1 MGKGRRAKRAAAV
14 RLGLISLL
22 GLVLVACGQE
32 DRPTVTPTALDDDA
46 VTIGS
51 FDFAESAL
59 LSELYAQALE
69 AQGYEVERAGA
80 VGPREIVAPALERG
94 LLELVP
100 EYAGT
105 ALTFLSLGDARP
117 TADTASTHEALTRSA
132 AERGLVALAPS
143 PAQDANAFVVTRA
156 TAERLGVERLSDL
169 APLAGELTF
178 GGPPE
183 CASRPL
189 CLEGLR
195 DLYGIEFGTVLALDP
210 AGPRTREALH
220 DGAIDVALMFTTA
233 ATIDADDLVVLAD
246 DRSLQP
252 AENVTPLVR
261 QDVVDRWGQEL
272 VDTVD
277 AVSERLSTD
286 ELRRLNTLLDGRSPA
301 AVAAEWLQEQGL
313 A

>member
-1 MGKGRRAKRAAAV
+1 M
-14 RLGLISLL
+14 LL
-22 GLVLVACGQE
+22 GLVPVACGQD
-32 DRPTVTPTALDDDA
+32 DRSAVTPTALDDDA

-69 AQGYEVERAGA
+69 AQGYEVERAGE
-80 VGPREIVAPALERG
+80 VGPREIVAPALVRG

-105 ALTFLSLGDARP
+105 ALTFLSLGDTSP
-117 TADTASTHEALTRSA
+117 TADTVSTHEALARSA

-195 DLYGIEFGTVLALDP
+195 EVYGIEFGTVLALDP
-210 AGPRTREALH
+210 GGPRTREAMH

-233 ATIDADDLVVLAD
+233 ATIDADDLVELAD
-246 DRSLQP
+246 DRGLQP

-261 QDVVDRWGQEL
+261 RDVIDRWGQEL
-272 VDTVD
+272 ECPAYD
-277 AVSERLSTD
+277 
-286 ELRRLNTLLDGRSPA
+286 RRVGP
-301 AVAAEWLQEQGL
+301 AVALAEDR
-313 A
+313 

>member
-1 MGKGRRAKRAAAV
+1 MGEGRRARNAAV
-14 RLGLISLL
+14 RLGLAMLL
-22 GLVLVACGQE
+22 GLVPVACGQD
-32 DRPTVTPTALDDDA
+32 DRPASTPSALDDDA
-46 VTIGS
+46 VTVGS

-69 AQGYEVERAGA
+69 GEGYAVERAGA
-80 VGPREIVAPALERG
+80 VGPREIVAPALVRG

-105 ALTFLSLGDARP
+105 ALTFLSLGDTSP
-117 TADTASTHEALTRSA
+117 TADAASTHEALSRSA

-156 TAERLGVERLSDL
+156 TAERLGVEKLSDL
-169 APLAGELTF
+169 APLAGDLSF

-183 CASRPL
+183 CATRPL
-189 CLEGLR
+189 CLEGLQ
-195 DLYGIEFGTVLALDP
+195 DHYGIKFGTVLALDP
-210 AGPRTREALH
+210 AGPRTREALQ

-246 DRSLQP
+246 DRQLQP

-277 AVSERLSTD
+277 AVSERLTTD
-286 ELRRLNTLLDGRSPA
+286 ELRRLNALLDAGTPRT
-301 AVAAEWLQEQGL
+301 VAAEWLREQGL

>member
-1 MGKGRRAKRAAAV
+1 V
-14 RLGLISLL
+14 LL
-22 GLVLVACGQE
+22 GFVPVACGHE
-32 DRPTVTPTALDDDA
+32 DRPTVTSSALDDDA

-51 FDFAESAL
+51 FNFAESAL

-69 AQGYEVERAGA
+69 GQGLEVERAGQ
-80 VGPREIVAPALERG
+80 VGPREIVAPALVRG
-94 LLELVP
+94 LLEFVP

-105 ALTFLSLGDARP
+105 ALTFLSLGDAQP
-117 TADTASTHEALTRSA
+117 TADPETTHEALSRSA

-156 TAERLGVERLSDL
+156 TAVRLGIERLSDL
-169 APLAGELTF
+169 APLAGDLTF

-183 CASRPL
+183 CSSRPL

-195 DLYGIEFGTVLALDP
+195 DVYGIEFGTVLDLDP
-210 AGPRTREALH
+210 AGPRTREALQ

-233 ATIDADDLVVLAD
+233 ATIDADDLVVLTD
-246 DRSLQP
+246 DRRLQP

-261 QDVVDRWGQEL
+261 QDVVDRWGQDL

-286 ELRRLNTLLDGRSPA
+286 DLRRLNTMLDGRTPA
-301 AVAAEWLQEQGL
+301 EVAAEWLKEQGL
-313 A
+313 T

>member
-1 MGKGRRAKRAAAV
+1 V
-14 RLGLISLL
+14 LL
-22 GLVLVACGQE
+22 GFVPVACGHE
-32 DRPTVTPTALDDDA
+32 DRPTVPSSALDDDA

-51 FDFAESAL
+51 FNFAESAL

-69 AQGYEVERAGA
+69 GQGLEVERAGQ
-80 VGPREIVAPALERG
+80 VGPREIVAPALVRG
-94 LLELVP
+94 LLEFVP

-105 ALTFLSLGDARP
+105 ALTFLSLGESQP
-117 TADTASTHEALTRSA
+117 TADPETTHEALSRSA

-156 TAERLGVERLSDL
+156 TAVRLGIERLSDL
-169 APLAGELTF
+169 APLAGDLTF

-183 CASRPL
+183 CSSRPL

-195 DLYGIEFGTVLALDP
+195 DLYGIEFGTVLDLDP
-210 AGPRTREALH
+210 AGPRTREALQ

-246 DRSLQP
+246 DRGLQP

-261 QDVVDRWGQEL
+261 QEVVDRWGQDL

-286 ELRRLNTLLDGRSPA
+286 DLRRLNTMLDGRTPA
-301 AVAAEWLQEQGL
+301 EVAAEWLKEQGL
-313 A
+313 T

>member
-1 MGKGRRAKRAAAV
+1 VIREGRRAKGVAV
-14 RLGLISLL
+14 RLGLIMLL
-22 GLVLVACGQE
+22 GLVPVACGHE
-32 DRPTVTPTALDDDA
+32 DRPTVTSSALDDDA

-51 FDFAESAL
+51 FNFAESAL

-69 AQGYEVERAGA
+69 GQGYEVERAGQ
-80 VGPREIVAPALERG
+80 VGPREIVAPALVRG

-105 ALTFLSLGDARP
+105 ALTFLSLGDAQP
-117 TADTASTHEALTRSA
+117 TADQETTHEALSRSA

-156 TAERLGVERLSDL
+156 TAERLGIERLSDL
-169 APLAGELTF
+169 APLAGDLTF

-195 DLYGIEFGTVLALDP
+195 DLYGIEFKTVLALDP
-210 AGPRTREALH
+210 AGPRTREALQ
-220 DGAIDVALMFTTA
+220 DGAIDVALMFTTT
-233 ATIDADDLVVLAD
+233 ATIDSDDLVVLTD
-246 DRSLQP
+246 DRRLQP
-252 AENVTPLVR
+252 AENVTPLLR
-261 QDVVDRWGQEL
+261 QDVVDRWGQDL
-272 VDTVD
+272 VDTLD

-286 ELRRLNTLLDGRSPA
+286 DLRRLNTMLDGRTPA
-301 AVAAEWLQEQGL
+301 DVAAEWLQQQGL